1 MFNILQNNFGRG
13 GENNFFRAYNLH
25 KGGESE
31 HQILPLRK
39 FYRCGYSTILPLRK
53 FYRCGYS
60 TIGGRMS
67 AGPVA
72 DGKDCQY

>member
-25 KGGESE
+25 KGGKSK
-31 HQILPLRK
+31 HQ
-39 FYRCGYSTILPLRK
+39 ILPLRK